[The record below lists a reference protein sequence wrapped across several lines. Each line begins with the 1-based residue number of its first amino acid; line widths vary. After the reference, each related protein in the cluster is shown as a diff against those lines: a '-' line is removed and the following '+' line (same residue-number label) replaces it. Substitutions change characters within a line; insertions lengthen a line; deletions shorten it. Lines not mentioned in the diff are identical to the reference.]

1 MAQLNVNLS
10 DVNEKDAE
18 GGGGVI
24 IPRDRYLLNIVE
36 GEVKRNSKNTGDLFE
51 YKAEVVEGEFAG
63 VKVFGNINVT
73 HQNTTAQKIG
83 QAQLAALAE
92 ATGIGKANLTDTDQ
106 FLFQPFYADLDVET
120 YEDRNRTPRNA
131 WSRRS
136 SSMRATRTSR
146 RRARLRPLTT
156 TSRPLPRPPTR
167 RTHRSHHAER
177 RRGGSIRRQPSDALA
192 AYRLTPTN
200 AGASAPAPSSSPYI
214 PVCIT
219 RFGANDRGLSM
230 APLPSPLAPRPK
242 PSMPPMR
249 RRAAKLGTLLAS
261 RSRCSAKSASA
272 RFGTPS
278 AGHRGPK

>member
-36 GEVKRNSKNTGDLFE
+36 GEVKRNSKNTGNLFE

-120 YEDRNRTPRNA
+120 YEDRNKNAKERMVAKKFIHAGNANEPPPSKAPAANDNVKATTATTNQVNASTARTTQNGGGA
-131 WSRRS
+131 AAS
-136 SSMRATRTSR
+136 
-146 RRARLRPLTT
+146 
-156 TSRPLPRPPTR
+156 
-167 RTHRSHHAER
+167 
-177 RRGGSIRRQPSDALA
+177 GGSPQ
-192 AYRLTPTN
+192 
-200 AGASAPAPSSSPYI
+200 
-214 PVCIT
+214 
-219 RFGANDRGLSM
+219 
-230 APLPSPLAPRPK
+230 
-242 PSMPPMR
+242 MPWQR
-249 RRAAKLGTLLAS
+249 TA
-261 RSRCSAKSASA
+261 
-272 RFGTPS
+272 
-278 AGHRGPK
+278 

>member
-73 HQNTTAQKIG
+73 HQNVTAQKIG

-106 FLFQPFYADLDVET
+106 LLFQPFYADLDVET
-120 YEDRNRTPRNA
+120 YKARDNSDKERMVVKKFIHAGNA
-131 WSRRS
+131 NEPPPSK
-136 SSMRATRTSR
+136 AP
-146 RRARLRPLTT
+146 AANDNVKTT
-156 TSRPLPRPPTR
+156 TTTTTTQANPSTA
-167 RTHRSHHAER
+167 RTTQN
-177 RRGGSIRRQPSDALA
+177 GGAAASGGGRQ
-192 AYRLTPTN
+192 
-200 AGASAPAPSSSPYI
+200 
-214 PVCIT
+214 
-219 RFGANDRGLSM
+219 
-230 APLPSPLAPRPK
+230 
-242 PSMPPMR
+242 MPWQR
-249 RRAAKLGTLLAS
+249 TA
-261 RSRCSAKSASA
+261 
-272 RFGTPS
+272 
-278 AGHRGPK
+278 